1 MALSMDEQRIL
12 SEIASQLGQNDPR
25 LAQRLST
32 FGRARR
38 RHRITLIVAVVV
50 IVAVIATAVTAA
62 VVIAA
67 S

>member
-12 SEIASQLGQNDPR
+12 SEIASQLGENDPR
-25 LAQRLST
+25 LAERLST

-38 RHRITLIVAVVV
+38 RRRITLIVAFVV
-50 IVAVIATAVTAA
+50 IVAVVATVVTSV

-67 S
+67 A